1 MKRYWDEHYAGG
13 YLQWQIHSKLI
24 VGSAALPYVW
34 IGIAT
39 QERGIENSGC
49 FDLTVICTS
58 EIDKDAII
66 SYAAIHKGLTPE
78 MVKEYPDYPS
88 LKEMKAELAKKNIVW
103 TPAGWPAG

>member
-1 MKRYWDEHYAGG
+1 MEKVKLSMNTLFAG
-13 YLQWQIHSKLI
+13 
-24 VGSAALPYVW
+24 
-34 IGIAT
+34 IGT

-58 EIDKDAII
+58 EIDKDAIV

-88 LKEMKAELAKKNIVW
+88 LKEMKAELAKKNI
-103 TPAGWPAG
+103 GCNC